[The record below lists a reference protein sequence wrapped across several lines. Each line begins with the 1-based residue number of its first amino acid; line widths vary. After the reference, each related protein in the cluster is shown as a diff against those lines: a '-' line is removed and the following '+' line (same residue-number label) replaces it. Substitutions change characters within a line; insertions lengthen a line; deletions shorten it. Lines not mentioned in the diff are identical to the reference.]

1 MVNGVMS
8 IVAAVLFAVVAL
20 NEDMNVIWL
29 TIAGIYFVWGILNL
43 VAYVIKNHR
52 KQKAAQQAL
61 KKAEEK
67 AAQQTQKA
75 AEEKAALIPAETA
88 EAKPA
93 EQEASVGG

>member
-20 NEDMNVIWL
+20 NDGMNVIWV
-29 TIAGIYFVWGILNL
+29 TIAGIYLVWGILNL
-43 VAYVIKNHR
+43 IAYAVKNSR

-67 AAQQTQKA
+67 VAQKTPEKA
-75 AEEKAALIPAETA
+75 AEKSAENQLT
-88 EAKPA
+88 
-93 EQEASVGG
+93 VGG

>member
-20 NEDMNVIWL
+20 NDGMNMIWL
-29 TIAGIYFVWGILNL
+29 TIAGIYLVWGILNL
-43 VAYVIKNHR
+43 IIYAVKNSR

-67 AAQQTQKA
+67 AAA
-75 AEEKAALIPAETA
+75 AKTIAKTEEKTA
-88 EAKPA
+88 EKA
-93 EQEASVGG
+93 EPREPVIGG

>member
-20 NEDMNVIWL
+20 QDGVNMIWF
-29 TIAGIYFVWGILNL
+29 TIAGIYLVWGILNL
-43 VAYVIKNHR
+43 IAYSLKNAR

-67 AAQQTQKA
+67 AAQKP
-75 AEEKAALIPAETA
+75 EEKKSETPAVQD
-88 EAKPA
+88 PV
-93 EQEASVGG
+93 VGG